1 MHYISFNDALSF
13 CELYLLQPIFMNKSS
28 VIAILY
34 FLVACNNNNNS
45 ASQLDESITN
55 DNNPSPVLLNYTIVK
70 VYPHDTT
77 SYTEGL
83 LWFNNTLFESTG
95 EYGTSKLAKINL
107 ETGKPIQEIKIKDP
121 SIFGEGITIV
131 NNKIYQ
137 LTMDSHKVFVYDLNT
152 FKKIQEFEWP
162 YDGWAITHDGKDLI
176 VSTGSSNLYYVNPD
190 NFAIKKIV
198 GVTNN
203 YGPVASINE
212 LEYINGYIYSNVF
225 LTDDILKINPATGRV
240 EAKLD
245 MTGLLSKSGMFY
257 NPAKYGNNTNN
268 VLNGIAFDSSKNSLY
283 ITGKNWPALFE
294 IKLN

>member
-1 MHYISFNDALSF
+1 MKKY
-13 CELYLLQPIFMNKSS
+13 S
-28 VIAILY
+28 VIALLLFFI
-34 FLVACNNNNNS
+34 ACNNNNSGNTKTDTTT
-45 ASQLDESITN
+45 AV
-55 DNNPSPVLLNYTIVK
+55 DNNPAPVLLNYSIVK

-83 LWFNNTLFESTG
+83 IWFNNTLYESTG
-95 EYGTSKLAKINL
+95 EYGTSKLAKINI
-107 ETGKPIQEIKIKDP
+107 ETGKPVQEVKIKDQR
-121 SIFGEGITIV
+121 IFGEGITIF

-137 LTMDSHKVFVYDLNT
+137 LTMDSHKVFVYDLNS

-225 LTDDILKINPATGRV
+225 LTDDILKINPQTGRV

-245 MTGLLSKSGMFY
+245 MTGLLSKSGLAF
-257 NPAKYGNNTNN
+257 NPATYGNNTNN
-268 VLNGIAFDSSKNSLY
+268 VLNGIAYDSAKNSLY